1 MSTPNRIPAILATVV
16 AQIARLPQLPMAE
29 IKALWQKLFERNV
42 PTRNRRFLEKR
53 IAYKLQENEFRKV
66 NPELLEQNQRRI
78 AALIAAEQEKK
89 PDQVFRPLPGTVF
102 TREYH
107 GVDYHVVARADGQY
121 EFDGRIYG
129 SLSAVAREITGTRWN
144 GLLFFGIRAPAKAK
158 PKTLAAT
165 KVTTR
170 GAR

>member
-1 MSTPNRIPAILATVV
+1 MSATHRIPATPSSVV

-29 IKALWQKLFERNV
+29 IKALWQKLFERDV
-42 PTRNRRFLEKR
+42 PTRNRQFLEKR

-66 NPELLEQNQRRI
+66 NPELLEQNRQRI
-78 AALIAAEQEKK
+78 ATLIAAEQEKK
-89 PDQVFRPLPGTVF
+89 PDHVFRPLPGTVF
-102 TREYH
+102 TREYQ
-107 GVDYHVVARADGQY
+107 GIDYHVIARTDGQY
-121 EFDGRIYG
+121 EFDGRIFS